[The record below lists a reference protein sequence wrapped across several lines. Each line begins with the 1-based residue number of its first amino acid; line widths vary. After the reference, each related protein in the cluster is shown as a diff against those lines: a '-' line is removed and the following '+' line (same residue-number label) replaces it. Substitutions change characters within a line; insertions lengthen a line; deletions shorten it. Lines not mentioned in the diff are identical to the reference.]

1 MVILHIFRSLGREFA
16 GTDVVIPKHIK
27 AQQKLET
34 VGCVNITNVKI
45 DGIENQFEYTEDFKI
60 SNLQEPFNKPDI
72 IVFHQLYYPKFLK
85 IAKEARKLNIPYII
99 IPHGSMTK
107 QVQSVR
113 RLKKIV
119 GNIVLFNK
127 YMKGAVAIQYLSED
141 EKARTFK
148 ELPCFISTNGLYM
161 PSEQKGSFNEDKLVF
176 SYIGR
181 YDTHIK
187 GLDLLV
193 DAIKLK
199 EELLRKNNCFFNL
212 YGPQTEEYAQK
223 INSLKD
229 LITEKGVSDLVFIN
243 GPVLDVEKKETL
255 LNTDIFIQCSRS
267 EAMSMGIMEAMSYG
281 LPVIVTYT
289 TTMGTFVDKYDAG
302 WSCQTT
308 AEGIANAI
316 EKALAQKH
324 LLNEKSKNAITL
336 VKENFLWDNV
346 AKGAIENYEK
356 LI

>member
-1 MVILHIFRSLGREFA
+1 MVVLHIFESFNRKYA
-16 GTDVVIPKHIK
+16 GTDVVIPEHIK
-27 AQQKLET
+27 VQQKLET
-34 VGCVNITNVKI
+34 VGCVNIANIQI
-45 DGIENQFEYTEDFKI
+45 DGIENQFEYTDDFKI

-72 IVFHQLYYPKFLK
+72 IIFHQLYYPKFLK
-85 IAKEARKLNIPYII
+85 IAKEAKKLNIPYII
-99 IPHGSMTK
+99 IPHGSMTREAQRIK
-107 QVQSVR
+107 

-119 GNIVLFNK
+119 GNLLFFNK
-127 YMKGAVAIQYLSED
+127 FMKGASAIQYLSED
-141 EKARTFK
+141 EKNRSFRNY
-148 ELPCFISTNGLYM
+148 PCFVSTNGIYM

-243 GPVLDVEKKETL
+243 GPVLDSEKKETL
-255 LNTDIFIQCSRS
+255 LNTDIFIQCSRT
-267 EAMSMGIMEAMSYG
+267 EGMPMGILEAMSYG
-281 LPVIVTYT
+281 VPCLITK
-289 TTMGTFVDKYDAG
+289 GTSLTGVLEKYDAG
-302 WSCQTT
+302 YSCETT

-316 EKALAQKH
+316 KKAVEQKH
-324 LLNEKSKNAITL
+324 LLKEKSQNAINL
-336 VKENFLWDNV
+336 IKSEFLWDSI
-346 AKGAIENYEK
+346 AKDALEK
-356 LI
+356 YRKFI